1 MNKRIIA
8 AGAAV
13 VLGLGT
19 SVAMA
24 DDSVTLTNGSTQNN
38 NQQVWLNQQPCQN
51 QPVADA
57 AADASGNSAIDAGG
71 GGAGTVGS
79 GNALVVSAT
88 FGGRASARATN
99 DNSANAGVAQ
109 LNSQRT
115 RQRNTALAVK
125 ITLKNSP
132 IVVG

>member
-13 VLGLGT
+13 VLGLGS

-24 DDSVTLTNGSTQNN
+24 DDSVTLTNGSAQNN
-38 NQQVWLNQQPCQN
+38 NQQVWLNQQPTQN
-51 QPVADA
+51 QPEATA
-57 AADASGNSAIDAGG
+57 GADASANSGIAAGG
-71 GGAGTVGS
+71 GGQGTVLS
-79 GNALVVSAT
+79 GNAIVASAT

-99 DNSANAGVAQ
+99 DNSTNAAVLQG
-109 LNSQRT
+109 NSQRA
-115 RQRNTALAVK
+115 RQSNGALAVK

-132 IVVG
+132 IVVS